1 MINFTPLIHQY
12 MHAYRVYNVS
22 SLTIHIAVKPREFH
36 FYRLNHSFSKVLSIL
51 TILVVVVVVVVVVVA
66 AAATAAAAVVV
77 ISSTMTLKF
86 NLSGQNFN

>member
-51 TILVVVVVVVVVVVA
+51 TILVVVVVV
-66 AAATAAAAVVV
+66 AAATAAAAAVVV

>member
-36 FYRLNHSFSKVLSIL
+36 FYRLNHSFFKVLSIL
-51 TILVVVVVVVVVVVA
+51 TILVVVVA
-66 AAATAAAAVVV
+66 AAAVVVV